1 MWFAALPSYHGL
13 RGVSVTVNN
22 SFFLFVVFFSQLL
35 TGINL
40 QSYNFFL
47 QVYTYGEYRCY
58 VITEK
63 TASGW
68 FVIYNLFAGKDIWLS
83 VGRLHDMGDFSIF
96 FLFSFPLFTLVI
108 FFFFYVVSL
117 SATCVFLHFIT
128 IVYLAVFTWLQRG

>member
-22 SFFLFVVFFSQLL
+22 FFLYVVFLQLL
-35 TGINL
+35 NGINL
-40 QSYNFFL
+40 QSYKFFL

-68 FVIYNLFAGKDIWLS
+68 FVIYNLFARKDIWLS
-83 VGRLHDMGDFSIF
+83 VGRLHDMGDFSF
-96 FLFSFPLFTLVI
+96 FIPTLHSCYILLFLYCLIIRYFCVFTFYYYSVSGCV
-108 FFFFYVVSL
+108 YVVAEGL
-117 SATCVFLHFIT
+117 TD
-128 IVYLAVFTWLQRG
+128 